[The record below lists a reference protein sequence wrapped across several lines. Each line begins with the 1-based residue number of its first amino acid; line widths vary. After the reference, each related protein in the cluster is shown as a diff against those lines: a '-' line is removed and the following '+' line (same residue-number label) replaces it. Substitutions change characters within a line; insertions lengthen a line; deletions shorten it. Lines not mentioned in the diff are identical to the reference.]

1 MESIYYDG
9 TKLLNMLDLDGLKPA
24 IYVCTGNRTAGK
36 TTYFNRYLVNR
47 FLKHGEKFAL
57 LYRYDNRLKNCAD
70 KFFKDIKGLFFKD
83 KVMRAEKREDGKFYE
98 LYIDNVPCGYALS
111 LNAADNIKEN
121 SHYFSDIQRVLLDEY
136 QAKKN
141 KYVPD
146 EVNNFRSIQTSIAR
160 GQGKQSRYVQFILVG
175 NAISLLNPY
184 LVAFGLHKRIRK
196 DTKFIKSHGL
206 VMEITLNESAAKAQM
221 ESRFNAAF
229 EDDDYLDFEAQNVY
243 LDDDA
248 TFIEK
253 PSGKSRYLG
262 TLTFKGKD
270 YALREF
276 SDDGIVYCD
285 DRPDKSYPFKI
296 AVTLPDHNINWVM
309 LKKND
314 LFFTS
319 LRWYFDHGC
328 FRFKNLQCK
337 DAVFTA
343 LALN

>member
-1 MESIYYDG
+1 MDNIYYDG
-9 TKLLNMLDLDGLKPA
+9 TKLLNLLDLDGMKPA
-24 IYVCTGNRTAGK
+24 IYICTGNRTAGK

-57 LYRYDNRLKNCAD
+57 LYRYDNRLKSCAE
-70 KFFKDIKGLFFKD
+70 KFFKDIKELFFED
-83 KVMRAEKREDGKFYE
+83 HELRAEKRENGKFYE
-98 LYIDNVPCGYALS
+98 LYLDNVPCGYVLS
-111 LNAADNIKEN
+111 LNSAESIKEN
-121 SHYFSDIQRVLLDEY
+121 SHFFSDIERVLLDEY
-136 QAKKN
+136 QSLNN
-141 KYVPD
+141 KYVQD
-146 EVNNFRSIQTSIAR
+146 EIDNFKSIKTSIAR
-160 GQGKQSRYVQFILVG
+160 GKGKQVRYVQFILVG

-184 LVAFGLHKRIRK
+184 LVAFGLHKRIKR
-196 DTKFIKSHGL
+196 DTKFIRSHGL
-206 VMEITLNESAAKAQM
+206 VMEITLNEAAAKAQQ
-221 ESRFNAAF
+221 EDRFNLAF
-229 EDDDYLDFEAQNVY
+229 EDKSYLDFEAQNVY
-243 LDDDA
+243 LDDSEA
-248 TFIEK
+248 FIEK

-276 SDDGIVYCD
+276 SENGIVYCD

-314 LFFTS
+314 MFLTS

-337 DAVFTA
+337 DAVFSA

>member
-1 MESIYYDG
+1 MENIYYDG
-9 TKLLNMLDLDGLKPA
+9 TKLLNMLDLDGMKPA

-57 LYRYDNRLKNCAD
+57 LYRYDNRLRSCAD
-70 KFFKDIKGLFFKD
+70 KFFKDIKGLFFEEHE
-83 KVMRAEKREDGKFYE
+83 MRSEKRENGKFYE
-98 LYIDNVPCGYALS
+98 LYLDNVPCGYVIS
-111 LNAADNIKEN
+111 LNAAESVKEN
-121 SHYFSDIQRVLLDEY
+121 SHYFSDISRVLLDEY
-136 QAKKN
+136 QSLN
-141 KYVPD
+141 NRYVPD
-146 EVNNFRSIQTSIAR
+146 EVKNFRSIQTSIAR
-160 GQGKQSRYVQFILVG
+160 GQGKQVRYVQFILIG

-184 LVAFGLHKRIRK
+184 LIAFGLHNRIRR
-196 DTKFIKSHGL
+196 DTKYIRSHGL
-206 VMEITLNESAAKAQM
+206 VMEITLNEAAAKAQL
-221 ESRFNAAF
+221 ENRFNAAF
-229 EDDDYLDFEAQNVY
+229 EDTSYIDFEAQNVY
-243 LDDDA
+243 LDDNA
-248 TFIEK
+248 AFIEK

-276 SDDGIVYCD
+276 LEDGIVYCD
-285 DRPDKSYPFKI
+285 DKPDRSYPFKI

-314 LFFTS
+314 IFLTS

-337 DAVFTA
+337 DAIFHA
-343 LALN
+343 LALH